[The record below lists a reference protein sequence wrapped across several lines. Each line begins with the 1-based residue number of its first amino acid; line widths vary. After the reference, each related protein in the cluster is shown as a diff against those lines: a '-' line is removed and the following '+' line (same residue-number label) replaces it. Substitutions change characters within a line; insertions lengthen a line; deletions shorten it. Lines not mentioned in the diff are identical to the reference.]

1 MDILRVY
8 SAHSRK
14 KTTLNFLDAYNFL
27 KVQFVR
33 NKLKTG
39 KEYVSFHL
47 REIRPTP
54 WTWTKNGAWKFSQK
68 VQLEQKFPIIKKIK
82 AGFRHFQFCLLEI
95 ISEFILD
102 KTKTQ
107 KFL

>member
-47 REIRPTP
+47 REIRPP
-54 WTWTKNGAWKFSQK
+54 KH
-68 VQLEQKFPIIKKIK
+68 EPKIVHGK
-82 AGFRHFQFCLLEI
+82 SHSNLARNSL
-95 ISEFILD
+95 
-102 KTKTQ
+102 
-107 KFL
+107 